1 METVSINL
9 TKWFLPLNFNHL
21 GLHLLSFLHTCWPFK
36 PAHYENYFKF
46 LRWERWPWRPTH
58 HCHHHYWF
66 KIGNFQ
72 VQTKTNRSGTTVERP
87 MARRLWGGK
96 EKTVLRGYM
105 NQKFVSFQMDL
116 KSKYNP
122 KFIIANMKPIIHRR
136 ILFFRS
142 LFSNTTKDL
151 LKLDNMLNQSRN

>member
-1 METVSINL
+1 
-9 TKWFLPLNFNHL
+9 
-21 GLHLLSFLHTCWPFK
+21 
-36 PAHYENYFKF
+36 
-46 LRWERWPWRPTH
+46 
-58 HCHHHYWF
+58 
-66 KIGNFQ
+66 
-72 VQTKTNRSGTTVERP
+72 

-96 EKTVLRGYM
+96 ENTILRGYM